1 MSDTKQ
7 PDKYFVISPDLED
20 YDDTI
25 KRMKLPPGQ
34 CFYCADHNEAW
45 HDVKTNTDQ
54 GINAAIIVSTEYR
67 KREEA

>member
-7 PDKYFVISPDLED
+7 PDKFFIISTDLDD
-20 YDDTI
+20 YDATI

-34 CFYCADHNEAW
+34 CFCCEDHNEAW
-45 HDVKTNTDQ
+45 HDVQTNRDQ